1 KRDKSATLQDFDEAS
16 DLQCVKT
23 ASQSPLTPSM
33 IKGDDVTT
41 ICDDVKGACVQN
53 VVDSM
58 VPALL
63 HDKNQTF
70 IYESLYIASLFGRA
84 LIKQM
89 DKYFNDKDEEALRDV
104 LESSRTNARY
114 GDTQSSY
121 CDNGVLTIS
130 TPQDTLKVGS
140 SSTTISHAK
149 VLK

>member
-1 KRDKSATLQDFDEAS
+1 
-16 DLQCVKT
+16 
-23 ASQSPLTPSM
+23 
-33 IKGDDVTT
+33 
-41 ICDDVKGACVQN
+41 GACVQN

-104 LESSRTNARY
+104 LESS
-114 GDTQSSY
+114 
-121 CDNGVLTIS
+121 
-130 TPQDTLKVGS
+130 TLNRATAITGCS
-140 SSTTISHAK
+140 LFRL
-149 VLK
+149 LKIL